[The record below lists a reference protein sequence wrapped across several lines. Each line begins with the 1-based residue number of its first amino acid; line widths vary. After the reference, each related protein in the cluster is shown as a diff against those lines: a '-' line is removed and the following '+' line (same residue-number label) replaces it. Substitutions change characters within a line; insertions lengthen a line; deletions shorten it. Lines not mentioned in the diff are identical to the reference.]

1 MIIVLNHSL
10 PKVLERF
17 QIDIILKDVLS
28 SNLSVTKSIHNVLMT
43 RWRRIL
49 TSKLNSGNSVIKQNI
64 WDDIISLAAIL
75 DINLEVK
82 ERN

>member
-10 PKVLERF
+10 SKVLERF